1 MPIPILDT
9 FQQILDDL
17 SIPIRPRNLAH
28 IPISLL
34 VLTCERILRQR
45 IDPDPARSSFGD
57 EISVVKCLLGVLVHE
72 LSIDLSSVNPA
83 RAVEGRE
90 GEMGVIVMAVICLA
104 KRRGMKVY
112 LGGGAGVESGE
123 GGEGEDAR
131 MGLDSDESVDSILA
145 LDQET
150 EEELDYRSQEGYTVH
165 GNSHLV
171 KAHRHTYP
179 SVSDVHHGERR
190 RLPSPLVPDISYIP
204 SQPRNTHDR
213 GASSSPIE
221 ELYSDSGTLVSPSS
235 DVFLSRKDSRR
246 TDSLLFSRT
255 EPIANGHLRDRS
267 IDFGETDD
275 RSVHSETSH
284 SHMSMTGFGNV
295 STAPSTYSTDR
306 HEPYNPRKDLPGGR
320 YPLDGWGAD
329 NRSAT
334 TSSSA
339 SSQRAKTAI
348 QDMLEEFGLDLG

>member
-17 SIPIRPRNLAH
+17 SIPIRPRTLAH

-45 IDPDPARSSFGD
+45 IDPDPAGSSFGA

-83 RAVEGRE
+83 RVVEGRE
-90 GEMGVIVMAVICLA
+90 GEMGVIVMAMICLA

-112 LGGGAGVESGE
+112 LVGAGVKSGK
-123 GGEGEDAR
+123 GGEGEDGR

-145 LDQET
+145 LDQEM

-165 GNSHLV
+165 GNLHLV

-179 SVSDVHHGERR
+179 SVSEVHHGERR
-190 RLPSPLVPDISYIP
+190 RLPSPLVPDISYNS

-213 GASSSPIE
+213 GASSSTIE

-235 DVFLSRKDSRR
+235 DVFLSRKNSKW

-255 EPIANGHLRDRS
+255 EPVANEHFRDRS

-284 SHMSMTGFGNV
+284 MPMTGFGNV
-295 STAPSTYSTDR
+295 SAAPSTYSTDR
-306 HEPYNPRKDLPGGR
+306 HEAHIARKDLPGGR
-320 YPLDGWGAD
+320 YPLDGSRSD